1 MPESDR
7 VGFVGLGIMGSRMA
21 ANLARAG
28 HELTVFNRTRATADG
43 WVAEHGGRVADS
55 PAAVGAAG
63 DVVISMVV
71 DGEQVRE
78 VLLGEHGVARGA
90 APGTL
95 CVDMSTI
102 APSQT
107 RAIGAELAE
116 RGIRM
121 LDAPVT
127 GSSPK
132 AEDGTLTIMA
142 GGDAGDFARA
152 EPLLRILGQ
161 LVVHVGALGQ
171 GEMVKLINNSVAAAN
186 AATVGEALIVG
197 QRTGVD
203 LDALVE
209 VMANGS
215 GGSAMLDLKAGPM
228 RAHDYTTLFKLEH
241 MLKDVR
247 LCLEEGQAAAVPFAA
262 AARARDV
269 LVAALA
275 RGHGDDDFAA
285 LIEALEGFADARIGL
300 CDSSFTRKS
309 RN

>member
-1 MPESDR
+1 MTPPAR

-28 HELTVFNRTRATADG
+28 YELTVFNRTRRTAED
-43 WVAEHGGRVADS
+43 WVGEHGGSVADS
-55 PAAVGAAG
+55 PAAVGAG
-63 DVVISMVV
+63 SDIVVSMVV

-78 VLLGEHGVARGA
+78 VLVGEQGVVQGA
-90 APGTL
+90 APGVL

-102 APSQT
+102 APAQT
-107 RAIGAELAE
+107 RAIGARLAE
-116 RGIRM
+116 RGLRM

-132 AEDGTLTIMA
+132 AQDGTLTIMA
-142 GGDAGDFARA
+142 GGEAGDFARA
-152 EPLLRILGQ
+152 EPLLRVMGE

-171 GEMVKLINNSVAAAN
+171 GEMVKLINNAVAAAN
-186 AATVGEALIVG
+186 AATVGEALIVA
-197 QRTGVD
+197 QRAGVD

-209 VMANGS
+209 IMAKGS
-215 GGSAMLDLKAGPM
+215 GGSAMLDLKASPM
-228 RAHDYTTLFKLEH
+228 REHDYATLFKLEH

-247 LCLEEGQAAAVPFAA
+247 LCLEEGQAAAVPFAS

-269 LVAALA
+269 LVAAMA

-285 LIEALEGFADARIGL
+285 LIEVLEGFAG
-300 CDSSFTRKS
+300 TRLGS
-309 RN
+309 

>member
-1 MPESDR
+1 MAQTAADPAER

-28 HELTVFNRTRATADG
+28 YELTVFNRTRATAEA
-43 WVAEHGGRVADS
+43 WVAEHGGTVADS
-55 PAAVGAAG
+55 PAAAGAAA
-63 DVVISMVV
+63 DIVISMVV
-71 DGEQVRE
+71 DGEQVRA
-78 VLLGEHGVARGA
+78 VLLGEQGVAHGA

-102 APSQT
+102 APAQT

-116 RGIRM
+116 RGLRM

-132 AEDGTLTIMA
+132 AQDGTLTIMA

-152 EPLLRILGQ
+152 EPLLRVMGE

-171 GEMVKLINNSVAAAN
+171 GEMVKLINNAVAAAN

-209 VMANGS
+209 VMAKGS

-228 RAHDYTTLFKLEH
+228 REHDYATLFKLEH

-285 LIEALEGFADARIGL
+285 LIEALEGFAGARLGS
-300 CDSSFTRKS
+300 CYS
-309 RN
+309 